1 MSLND
6 FRYSAR
12 ALIKNPAFSSLAILT
27 IALGIGAN
35 TSIFTAIN
43 GVLLKSF
50 SFPEAERLVVVSGVS
65 KSLPDM
71 EVSYLDYLDWRA
83 QQRVFVDLAARTSA
97 GGVISGIGE
106 PERVFGRYVTA
117 SFFSTL
123 RVQPQIGR
131 FFGEDEDKVGAAR
144 VMVIGDGLWRRR
156 FNADPAVIGRAI
168 NYNGAS
174 WTVIGV
180 LPANF
185 DFYGRSNGNN
195 DIYLP
200 IAQLALVDQSFLRDR
215 GSHGCR
221 VIARLRPGVSE
232 REAAMAMNT
241 IAARL
246 AVQYPVTNAGV
257 TVEVRSLLR
266 DFIDED
272 SKALLVTSAGAIL
285 VLLIACANVAN
296 LTLARASTR
305 EREIAVRLAVGGSR
319 WQIVRLL
326 LSESLLIALIG
337 GALGV
342 LLAFWAVAAFKSI
355 GAGVI
360 ARIDE
365 IGVDV
370 PVLIFSMGTI
380 FGATVLFGLLPAWK
394 AAHVNVEPALKSG
407 PRSSGGGLARVRKT
421 LIVSELTLALML
433 LIGASLL
440 VKSFWRLMDVNPG
453 FDPRHV
459 QTFRLRLP
467 DWKYDK
473 PEMSI
478 RAVRELRRRIR
489 ELPGVIRVG
498 ITSGI
503 PLGRSDEE
511 SYWLEGQLEPANQLQ
526 WPAALS
532 FFVDEDLCRT
542 LGIPLLAGRMLSERD
557 TDDTPPVVLVDDE
570 FVRENFGG
578 DVNAAL
584 GKRMRFQRNNEPWR
598 EIVGVVRHV
607 THYGLEE
614 HARGEVYHPWLQVTQ
629 TMDKLDFHYLRAM
642 DFTVKTVGEPT
653 SYLPAIRAE
662 LRKIDNDLPLGNV
675 AALEQKLRDSTATR
689 RFNLG
694 LISTFALVALTLS
707 AVGLYGVMSYG
718 VYQRTTEIGIRMA
731 VGAQPKDVLRLI
743 LREGLVLAVIGTLFG
758 IGGALALTRF
768 LSSVLFGV
776 SMTDPAIYLTASALL
791 LLVAI
796 GACFWPARRASAVQP
811 IEALRYE

>member
-1 MSLND
+1 MSLSD

-12 ALIKNPAFSSLAILT
+12 ALRKNPGFAILAILT
-27 IALGIGAN
+27 IALGTGAT
-35 TSIFTAIN
+35 TSIFTAVN
-43 GVLLKSF
+43 GALLKSF
-50 SFPEAERLVVVSGVS
+50 SFPEADRLVVVTGVS
-65 KSLPDM
+65 KSVADLG
-71 EVSYLDYLDWRA
+71 VSYPDYLDWRA
-83 QQRVFVDLAARTSA
+83 ENRVFVDLGARFPA
-97 GGVISGIGE
+97 GGIITGIGE

-123 RVQPQIGR
+123 HIQPQIGR
-131 FFGEDEDKVGAAR
+131 FFTEEEDKPGVPR
-144 VMVIGDGLWRRR
+144 VLVISDALWRRC
-156 FNADPAVIGRAI
+156 FNADPAIVGRAI
-168 NYNGAS
+168 NFNGAS
-174 WTVIGV
+174 WTVVGV

-195 DIYLP
+195 DLFLP
-200 IAQLALVDQSFLRDR
+200 MIGTYGDESFIHDR
-215 GSHGCR
+215 ASHPCA
-221 VIARLRPGVSE
+221 VIARVRPGVSE
-232 REAAMAMNT
+232 RQAEIAMNT
-241 IAARL
+241 IAAQL
-246 AVQYPVTNAGV
+246 AAQYPATNSGMI
-257 TVEVRSLLR
+257 VEVHSLLR
-266 DFIDED
+266 DFVGEE

-365 IGVDV
+365 IGLDV

-380 FGATVLFGLLPAWK
+380 FVATVLFGLLPAWK

-503 PLGRSDEE
+503 PFGRSDEE
-511 SYWLEGQLEPANQLQ
+511 SYWLEGQPEPANQLQ

-557 TDDTPPVVLVDDE
+557 TDDTPPVILVDDE

-642 DFTVKTVGEPT
+642 DFTVKTAGEPM

-675 AALEQKLRDSTATR
+675 ATLEQKLRDSTATR

-718 VYQRTTEIGIRMA
+718 VNQRTTEIGIRMA
-731 VGAQPKDVLRLI
+731 VGAQPRDVLKLI

-776 SMTDPAIYLTASALL
+776 SMSDPAIYLTASALL

-796 GACFWPARRASAVQP
+796 AACLWPARRASAVQP

>member
-1 MSLND
+1 MFLSD

-27 IALGIGAN
+27 IALGVGAN
-35 TSIFTAIN
+35 TSIFTAVE

-65 KSLPDM
+65 KSLPEM
-71 EVSYLDYLDWRA
+71 EVSYPDYLDWRA
-83 QQRVFVDLAARTSA
+83 EQQVFVDLAARTSA

-156 FNADPAVIGRAI
+156 FNGDPAVVGRAI

-174 WTVIGV
+174 WTIIGV
-180 LPANF
+180 LPTNF

-195 DIYLP
+195 DIFLP
-200 IAQLALVDQSFLRDR
+200 FAQLTLVDQSFLRDR

-246 AVQYPVTNAGV
+246 ASQYPVTNAGV
-257 TVEVRSLLR
+257 TIEVRSLLR
-266 DFIDED
+266 DFVGED
-272 SKALLVTSAGAIL
+272 SKSLLVTSAGAIFL
-285 VLLIACANVAN
+285 LLIACANVAN

-305 EREIAVRLAVGGSR
+305 EREIAMRLAVGGSR
-319 WQIVRLL
+319 WRIVRLL
-326 LSESLLIALIG
+326 LSESLLIASIG

-342 LLAFWAVAAFKSI
+342 LLAFWAVGAFKAI

-360 ARIDE
+360 VRVDE

-370 PVLIFSMGTI
+370 PVLIFSAGTI
-380 FGATVLFGLLPAWK
+380 FVATVLFGLLPAWK
-394 AAHVNVEPALKSG
+394 TAHVNVESTLKSG
-407 PRSSGGGLARVRKT
+407 ARGSGGGLARVRKT
-421 LIVSELTLALML
+421 LIVSELTFALML
-433 LIGASLL
+433 LIAASLL
-440 VKSFWRLMDVNPG
+440 VKSFWRLTSINPG
-453 FDPRHV
+453 FDPAHV

-467 DWKYDK
+467 DSKYDK

-478 RAVRELRRRIR
+478 RAVREVRRRIS
-489 ELPGVIRVG
+489 ELPGVTRVG

-503 PLGRSDEE
+503 PLGRENE
-511 SYWLEGQLEPANQLQ
+511 VGYWLEGQPEPATQLQ
-526 WPAALS
+526 WPVSLTY
-532 FFVDEDLCRT
+532 FVDEDLCQT

-557 TDDTPPVVLVDDE
+557 ADGTPPVVLVDDE
-570 FVRENFGG
+570 FVRVHFGG
-578 DVNAAL
+578 DVHAAL
-584 GKRMRFQRNNEPWR
+584 GRRLRFNGDNEPWR
-598 EIVGVVRHV
+598 EIVGIVRHI

-614 HARGEVYHPWLQVTQ
+614 HARAEVYQPWLQ
-629 TMDKLDFHYLRAM
+629 MSPGPSANFHYLRAM
-642 DFTVKTVGEPT
+642 DFAVKTAGEPN
-653 SYLPAIRAE
+653 SYLPAITAE
-662 LRKIDNDLPLGNV
+662 LRKVDNDLPLGNV
-675 AALEQKLRDSTATR
+675 ATLEKKLHDSTATR

-694 LISTFALVALTLS
+694 LISTFAVLALALS

-718 VYQRTTEIGIRMA
+718 VTQRTREIGIRMA
-731 VGAQPKDVLRLI
+731 VGAGPTDVLRLI
-743 LREGLVLAVIGTLFG
+743 ISEGFVLAIIGTVLG
-758 IGGALALTRF
+758 IGGGLALTRF
-768 LSSVLFGV
+768 VSNVLFGV
-776 SMTDPAIYLTASALL
+776 SATDPAIYAGASML
-791 LLVAI
+791 LLVVAI
-796 GACFWPARRASAVQP
+796 AACFWPARRASAVQP
-811 IEALRYE
+811 LEALRYE

>member
-1 MSLND
+1 MDLSD

-12 ALIKNPAFSSLAILT
+12 SLRKNPGFAILAILT

-35 TSIFTAIN
+35 TSIFTAVN

-50 SFPEAERLVVVSGVS
+50 SFPDAERLVVVNCAS
-65 KSLPDM
+65 KSLSDVG
-71 EVSYLDYLDWRA
+71 VSYPDYLDWRSE
-83 QQRVFVDLAARTSA
+83 QRVFVDLAARFPA
-97 GGVISGIGE
+97 GGIIIGIGE

-123 RVQPQIGR
+123 GIQPQIGR
-131 FFGEDEDKVGAAR
+131 FFGEDDDKAGAAH
-144 VMVIGDGLWRRR
+144 VLVISDALWRRC

-168 NYNGAS
+168 NFNGAS

-195 DIYLP
+195 DMFLP
-200 IAQLALVDQSFLRDR
+200 IIGTFGKENFVNDR
-215 GSHGCR
+215 ASHPCA
-221 VIARLRPGVSE
+221 VIARLRPGVSN
-232 REAAMAMNT
+232 REATTAMNT

-246 AVQYPVTNAGV
+246 AAQYPATNTGM
-257 TVEVRSLLR
+257 TVEVHSLLR
-266 DFIDED
+266 DFVGEE

-305 EREIAVRLAVGGSR
+305 DREIAVRLAVGGSR

-326 LSESLLIALIG
+326 LSESLLIASIG

-342 LLAFWAVAAFKSI
+342 LLAFWAVAAFNAI
-355 GAGVI
+355 GAHVI

-365 IGVDV
+365 IGIDV
-370 PVLIFSMGTI
+370 PVLILSAGTI
-380 FGATVLFGLLPAWK
+380 FLATLLFGLLPAWK
-394 AAHVNVEPALKSG
+394 AAHVNVERALKAG
-407 PRSSGGGLARVRKT
+407 ARSSGGGLARVRKT

-433 LIGASLL
+433 LISASLL
-440 VKSFWRLMDVNPG
+440 VKSFWKLMDVNPG
-453 FDPRHV
+453 FDPAHV

-467 DWKYDK
+467 DFKYDN
-473 PEMSI
+473 PEMAV
-478 RAVRELRRRIR
+478 RAVKELRRGIS

-503 PLGRSDEE
+503 PLGRIDEE
-511 SYWLEGQLEPANQLQ
+511 SYWLEGQPEPANELQ
-526 WPAALS
+526 WPAVLS

-570 FVRENFGG
+570 FVRVHFGG
-578 DVNAAL
+578 DINRTL
-584 GKRMRFQRNNEPWR
+584 GRRLRFKGNNEPWR
-598 EIVGVVRHV
+598 EIVGVVGHV

-614 HARGEVYHPWLQVTQ
+614 HARAEVYKPWLQVRQ
-629 TMDKLDFHYLRAM
+629 TMDNLDFHYLRAM
-642 DFTVKTVGEPT
+642 DFAVKTAGEPN
-653 SYLPAIRAE
+653 SYLPAIKAE
-662 LRKIDNDLPLGNV
+662 LRKVDNDLALGNV
-675 AALEQKLRDSTATR
+675 ATLEEKLRDSTATR

-694 LISTFALVALTLS
+694 LISTFAVIALALS

-718 VYQRTTEIGIRMA
+718 VNQRTTEIGIRMA
-731 VGAQPKDVLRLI
+731 VGAQPKDVLKLI
-743 LREGLVLAVIGTLFG
+743 LREGLVVAVIGTLLG
-758 IGGALALTRF
+758 VCGAFALTRF
-768 LSSVLFGV
+768 LSGLLFDV
-776 SMTDPAIYLTASALL
+776 SADDPAIYLSAASLL
-791 LLVAI
+791 LIVAMA
-796 GACFWPARRASAVQP
+796 ACFWPARRASAVQP
-811 IEALRYE
+811 LEALRYE